1 MIINKL
7 TTKRIGKEIIINLQG
22 LSNAIIVPDS
32 TNLLDIG
39 KILSEELYKQQLSN
53 KLNIGELQW

>member
-7 TTKRIGKEIIINLQG
+7 TTQRIGKEIIINLQG

-32 TNLLDIG
+32 TNYIEVE
-39 KILSEELYKQQLSN
+39 KIISEELYKQQLSN
-53 KLNIGELQW
+53 KLNLGELQW

>member
-32 TNLLDIG
+32 TNYIDIE
-39 KILSEELYKQQLSN
+39 KIISDEMMKQQASN